1 MQALG
6 AERLIG
12 RLYKSLPDHV
22 TDSLDGKQVAGLIVS
37 LAGVGAAHEIETCFE
52 KIKGYRKVLKELQS
66 IPQVAQRSPEWYAMR
81 QKMLTA
87 SDTAQAMGLG
97 KFGNRADLLTK
108 KRNERKG
115 ILVPFKTL
123 PPMKWGIMFEAM
135 AARCYQAVR
144 DNVEIHEF
152 GLLCHPTLPYGA
164 SPDGITDLGIMIEIK
179 CPYRRKINGE
189 VLEQYAI
196 QMQGQMAVCRLLECD
211 FVECEMDCYNNED
224 EYLEAIADALDLE
237 PANHGVIAEFNTAG
251 VTSYIYSDIPSGPD
265 GPEGIIRN
273 IQNQSIALMR
283 ADPSVNLVR
292 FHYWK
297 LRKMLIQR
305 IQYDPDYFN
314 GTVVP
319 EIVRFWDETGVE
331 PTANA
336 GGGSVDVGGSA
347 VASSDVPKAKKKAKK
362 TVV

>member
-22 TDSLDGKQVAGLIVS
+22 VDSLDGKQVAGLIVS

-196 QMQGQMAVCRLLECD
+196 QMQGQMAVCRLSECD

-251 VTSYIYSDIPSGPD
+251 VTSYIYSDIPSGLD
-265 GPEGIIRN
+265 GPDVIIRN

-319 EIVRFWDETGVE
+319 EIVRFWDETA
-331 PTANA
+331 TADA
-336 GGGSVDVGGSA
+336 GGSA

-362 TVV
+362 TVA

>member
-1 MQALG
+1 MQAIG

-22 TDSLDGKQVAGLIVS
+22 VDSLDGKQVAGLIVS
-37 LAGVGAAHEIETCFE
+37 LAGGGAAHEIETCFE

-179 CPYRRKINGE
+179 CPY
-189 VLEQYAI
+189 L
-196 QMQGQMAVCRLLECD
+196 
-211 FVECEMDCYNNED
+211 
-224 EYLEAIADALDLE
+224 
-237 PANHGVIAEFNTAG
+237 
-251 VTSYIYSDIPSGPD
+251 S
-265 GPEGIIRN
+265 
-273 IQNQSIALMR
+273 
-283 ADPSVNLVR
+283 
-292 FHYWK
+292 
-297 LRKMLIQR
+297 LIH
-305 IQYDPDYFN
+305 I
-314 GTVVP
+314 
-319 EIVRFWDETGVE
+319 
-331 PTANA
+331 
-336 GGGSVDVGGSA
+336 
-347 VASSDVPKAKKKAKK
+347 
-362 TVV
+362 